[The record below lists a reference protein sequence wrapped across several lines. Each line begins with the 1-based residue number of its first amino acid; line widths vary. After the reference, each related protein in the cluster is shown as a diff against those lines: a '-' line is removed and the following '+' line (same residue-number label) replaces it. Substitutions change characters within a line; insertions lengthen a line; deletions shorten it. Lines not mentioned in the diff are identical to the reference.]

1 MSPPLRAALLSL
13 ALSPAVTPA
22 PAAAAVDVFVQPPS
36 GAGFAH
42 TSAVRNLPG
51 DPGFTWSLNDDEQV
65 WAYFHVPAE
74 GTFDRVSWVGSAAD
88 PIFAVDFY
96 SASCFSCGV
105 SLVPTDGDFPH
116 SLLGLPGPF
125 GAQDLQVTALG
136 SGLFRY
142 SLDLPAPVAVV
153 PGTWYALSVVNNY
166 TTQRF
171 QWAQSSP
178 VVGQDPASGLR
189 YIVGN
194 PIFQGMNGNMAFALT
209 DTTAMVPEPATTA
222 LMALGLLGVG
232 LASRRGPPSK
242 A

>member
-1 MSPPLRAALLSL
+1 MSPIIRIIALSL
-13 ALSPAVTPA
+13 ALSPAVA
-22 PAAAAVDVFVQPPS
+22 PVSAAAAVDIFVQPPS
-36 GAGFAH
+36 GTGYAH

-65 WAYFHVPAE
+65 WAYFHVPTA
-74 GTFDRVSWVGSAAD
+74 GQFDRVSWVGSAAD

-105 SLVPTDGDFPH
+105 RLVPTDGDYPD
-116 SLLGLPGPF
+116 SLLGRPGPF
-125 GAQDLQVTALG
+125 GVLDLQITTLG
-136 SGLFRY
+136 GELFRY
-142 SLDLPAPVAVV
+142 SLDLPTPVAVV

-171 QWAQSSP
+171 QWALSLP
-178 VVGQDPASGLR
+178 VAGQDPASGLR

-194 PIFQGMNGNMAFALT
+194 PVFQGVNGNMAFALT
-209 DTTAMVPEPATTA
+209 DTTAMVPEPATA
-222 LMALGLLGVG
+222 GLMLLGVLG
-232 LASRRGPPSK
+232 VSLASRWGHQRR